1 MPQARTCA
9 LCRCVVGRHPV
20 VCVECHQRAVHTLG
34 EEIRKLQGK
43 VLTEKSANA
52 ILSLFAENSHEV
64 QYAKRQPHL
73 G

>member
-1 MPQARTCA
+1 
-9 LCRCVVGRHPV
+9 
-20 VCVECHQRAVHTLG
+20 VHTLG

-64 QYAKRQPHL
+64 QYAKRQQHR